1 MTLLLPPPLHSFS
14 AAKGLSLPC
23 CYLCTMHARG
33 ILFLSY
39 AAAMMSTIFIPN
51 YASALG
57 AGRFEIGIIG
67 TAYGL
72 AVLLSSYLVGRA
84 SDFTGRR
91 VFVIAGVAVSAVA
104 YLLHIPAQS
113 SAALV
118 GVRALAGLGTGAL
131 TPPLLARSRETGEP
145 LGTLASFGSLGWAA
159 GSLLA
164 GIFATGGESLG
175 ELEAYWLVF
184 LVCFLL
190 MLPALALSLRMAEL
204 EFLRVRTPLFPVHLM
219 KRNLHIYLPSLLR
232 HTGAFAVWLIFPLY
246 LAALGA
252 SKLWIGVIYF
262 ANTFSQFI
270 IMRHL
275 NTGKPLLHLR
285 LGLVLSMLVFLSYAL
300 LDSYLGILPV
310 QLFLALSYSMLYV
323 GSLRYLLENNTEAAT
338 SVGLLGSF
346 TSISMVLGPLLGGAI
361 SHALGYTATMYF
373 ASGIT
378 LLALIFHLW
387 WSKRST

>member
-1 MTLLLPPPLHSFS
+1 
-14 AAKGLSLPC
+14 
-23 CYLCTMHARG
+23 MHAKG

-57 AGRFEIGIIG
+57 AGRMEIGIIG
-67 TAYGL
+67 TSYGV
-72 AVLLSSYLVGRA
+72 AILLSSYLVGRA

-91 VFVIAGVAVSAVA
+91 IFVISGTALSALA

-118 GVRALAGLGTGAL
+118 GVRALAGLGMGAL
-131 TPPLLARSRETGEP
+131 TPPLIARTRETGEP
-145 LGTLASFGSLGWAA
+145 LGTLASFGSLGWAT

-164 GIFATGGESLG
+164 GIFATGGESFG

-184 LVCFLL
+184 LVCSLL
-190 MLPALALSLRMAEL
+190 MLPALALSVRMPELR
-204 EFLRVRTPLFPVHLM
+204 FSRVRTPLFPVHLV
-219 KRNLHIYLPSLLR
+219 KRNLHIYLPNLLR

-246 LAALGA
+246 LEVLGA
-252 SKLWIGVIYF
+252 SKLWIGVIYS

-275 NTGKPLLHLR
+275 NTGGALLHLR
-285 LGLVLSMLVFLSYAL
+285 LGLGMSMLVFLTYAL
-300 LDSYLGILPV
+300 VGSYLAVLPV

-323 GSLRYLLENNTEAAT
+323 GSLRYLVENNPEAAT

-361 SHALGYTATMYF
+361 SHAYGYTATMYF

-378 LLALIFHLW
+378 LLALLFHLW

>member
-1 MTLLLPPPLHSFS
+1 MHS
-14 AAKGLSLPC
+14 K
-23 CYLCTMHARG
+23 G

-57 AGRFEIGIIG
+57 AGRFEIGVIG
-67 TAYGL
+67 TSYGV
-72 AVLLSSYLVGRA
+72 AILLSSYLVGRA

-91 VFVIAGVAVSAVA
+91 VFVVAGVGMSAVA

-113 SAALV
+113 SLSLV
-118 GVRALAGLGTGAL
+118 GVRALAGLGMGAL

-164 GIFATGGESLG
+164 GIFATGGERYG

-190 MLPALALSLRMAEL
+190 MLPALLLAVLMPEP
-204 EFLRVRTPLFPVHLM
+204 EFFRVRTPLFPVHLL
-219 KRNLHIYLPSLLR
+219 KRNLHIYLPNLLR
-232 HTGAFAVWLIFPLY
+232 HTGAFAVWIIFPLY
-246 LAALGA
+246 LELLGA
-252 SKLWIGVIYF
+252 SKLWIGAIYF

-275 NTGKPLLHLR
+275 NTGASLLHLR
-285 LGLVLSMLVFLSYAL
+285 LGLGLSMLVFLTYAL
-300 LDSYLGILPV
+300 VGSYHAILPV
-310 QLFLALSYSMLYV
+310 QLFLALSYSLLYV
-323 GSLRYLLENNTEAAT
+323 GSLRYLMENNPEAAT

-361 SHALGYTATMYF
+361 SHAYGYTATMYF
-373 ASGIT
+373 ASGVT
-378 LLALIFHLW
+378 LLALLFHLW
-387 WSKRST
+387 WSKRHT